1 MAERLIALDLDGT
14 TIHHDGSMSPAV
26 RQAVGEVADA
36 GFHVV
41 IATGRAI
48 LAAMPLIADLG
59 LEHGFAVC
67 SNGAVTL
74 ELDPDHA
81 DGYRILETV
90 TFDPAPALEILRG
103 SWPDAVVAVEELG
116 VGFKVSAPFPDG
128 ELDGEVRVVPW
139 EELGSSPATRV
150 TFRSPTGTAEDF
162 LALVERIGLHE
173 VSYAVGFTAWLDI
186 NPEGVSKASAL
197 ELIRRRL
204 GVETVHTVA
213 VGDQRNDIE
222 MLQWAARGVA
232 MGNAP
237 DEVKVAADEVTTHV
251 DEDGLVPVLK
261 SLLG

>member
-26 RQAVGEVADA
+26 RQAVADVAEA
-36 GFHVV
+36 GVHVV

-48 LAAMPLIADLG
+48 VATMPLIADLG

-74 ELDPDHA
+74 ELDPDHP

-90 TFDPAPALEILRG
+90 TFDPGPALEMLRG

-128 ELDGEVRVVPW
+128 ELMGELRVVSW
-139 EELGSSPATRV
+139 EELSESPATRV

-162 LALVERIGLHE
+162 LALVERIGLHG